1 MSHAFVVML
10 KALKLSMILFAL
22 GLLMGACNKEPETGF
37 SGSIFVGEGSCTPA
51 FKPVFDRDYTKFNGT
66 VYFIP
71 FSLTQQF
78 PLPDIA
84 SLQLQSKS
92 FKVKNGNLVAE
103 LEPGIYKLALNDYI
117 PTEIENELHIESGVL
132 LRENLSFWRCTP

>member
-1 MSHAFVVML
+1 V
-10 KALKLSMILFAL
+10 
-22 GLLMGACNKEPETGF
+22 
-37 SGSIFVGEGSCTPA
+37 
-51 FKPVFDRDYTKFNGT
+51 YTKFNGT

>member
-1 MSHAFVVML
+1 ML

-22 GLLMGACNKEPETGF
+22 GLLMGACKKEPETGF
-37 SGSIFVGEGSCTPA
+37 SGSIFFGEGSCTPA
-51 FKPVFDRDYTKFNGT
+51 FKPVFDRDYAKFNGT

-71 FSLTQQF
+71 YSLTQEF

-84 SLQLQSKS
+84 TLQQQSKA

-103 LEPGIYKLALNDYI
+103 LEPGIYKLALNNYI
-117 PTEIENELHIESGVL
+117 PTEAENELHIESNVL
-132 LRENLSFWRCTP
+132 LRENLSFWRCNP